1 MGSTSRWQTS
11 RGNDQIQRKG
21 GSFFMHPNVSMSLN
35 GFFFLVSYICFNGKW
50 YNTPIKNCK
59 YCSGRLL
66 VMDLFIGSLAH
77 VTSYCLPLHGHM
89 YMLILYEDYFHTNG
103 SQVEKVNKNE
113 KCLKLVTFF
122 VEPIF
127 MQANGNLVS
136 SDDLLHLSKELKLK
150 LWGP

>member
-1 MGSTSRWQTS
+1 MDFSFLYPTFVLM
-11 RGNDQIQRKG
+11 GNDII
-21 GSFFMHPNVSMSLN
+21 HPL
-35 GFFFLVSYICFNGKW
+35 
-50 YNTPIKNCK
+50 KNCK

-89 YMLILYEDYFHTNG
+89 YMLILYEDNFHTNG

-136 SDDLLHLSKELKLK
+136 YDYLLHLSKELKLK